1 MSKFGSEV
9 QPVQY
14 NFVLASYTLQ
24 VYTKVFYQCS
34 IKSRCTVYEASGCYQ
49 CMGPVGVMTGDGQL
63 VVDFLDY
70 HLMNY
75 PSRLLSVLFG
85 SIIPTFCSIFSI
97 VIFLVLLSV

>member
-1 MSKFGSEV
+1 M
-9 QPVQY
+9 
-14 NFVLASYTLQ
+14 
-24 VYTKVFYQCS
+24 QCD
-34 IKSRCTVYEASGCYQ
+34 Q

-70 HLMNY
+70 RVMNY
-75 PSRLLSVLFG
+75 PSLLLSVLFG